1 MYIHNHTHNRLA
13 SNNNLYIMYIHN
25 HTIKE
30 TRAHQPA
37 SHRPLKYVLQL
48 VNCQYCLKNYSFES
62 LFLVPPPSPPLSIH
76 SYASFHA
83 QRPIHRHRL
92 AIISKSSLLDSCNNQ
107 YIYVSWKLDGQS
119 SEASEIWGG
128 CPGLPVLMSLVVSVD
143 VKQHWTMLR
152 HWSYFVPVTSA
163 DIRGH

>member
-1 MYIHNHTHNRLA
+1 MFYHTHNRLASNNNLYIMYIRNHTHNRLASNNNLYIMYIHNLTHNRLASNNNLYIMYIRNHTHNRLASNNNLYIMYIRNHTHNRLA

-62 LFLVPPPSPPLSIH
+62 LFLVPPLPPPSLSI
-76 SYASFHA
+76 
-83 QRPIHRHRL
+83 PM
-92 AIISKSSLLDSCNNQ
+92 
-107 YIYVSWKLDGQS
+107 
-119 SEASEIWGG
+119 
-128 CPGLPVLMSLVVSVD
+128 LPSTLSD
-143 VKQHWTMLR
+143 PYTD
-152 HWSYFVPVTSA
+152 TA
-163 DIRGH
+163 